1 MHRGPAR
8 RPRGR
13 EVDNGDVALTDLGGA
28 LVTAAIALTSD
39 NELD

>member
-1 MHRGPAR
+1 
-8 RPRGR
+8 
-13 EVDNGDVALTDLGGA
+13 VILDNVALTDLGGA